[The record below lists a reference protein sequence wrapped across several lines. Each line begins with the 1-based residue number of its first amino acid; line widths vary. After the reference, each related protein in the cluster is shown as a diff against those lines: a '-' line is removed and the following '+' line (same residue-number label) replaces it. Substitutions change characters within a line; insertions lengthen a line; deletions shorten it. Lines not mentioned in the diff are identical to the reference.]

1 MCRSHCAMH
10 PQEEFRSIRAQ
21 MATAQNLDVPQ
32 NAMPESPVIEE
43 CLQMARCQRGS
54 PSCVCVRVARTFC
67 LLDVEGTCSFHGKRS
82 TTSI

>member
-43 CLQMARCQRGS
+43 WPQMARCQRGRR
-54 PSCVCVRVARTFC
+54 PAFACRVARTFC
-67 LLDVEGTCSFHGKRS
+67 FS
-82 TTSI
+82 T